1 MSVRVFFSCCSDP
14 DPDKSCVLCSGLSY
28 TSHHMPHPGNPTPLP
43 WNLSFSDQWRREW
56 VRSGGE
62 EGRGGRDE
70 LKGEQRDLLWSALKV
85 FLIPAC
91 PLTASSSL
99 MCVFCPAN
107 HLSAGMKLERERE
120 RDSGLD
126 HTRLSSSS
134 PLLISPSWSAV
145 NTSVSIK
152 ISKSVSELGWN
163 DTETE
168 VITIRRD
175 PAIQGCLKQKLFFE
189 RPHDKAW

>member
-120 RDSGLD
+120 RETLGWTTPVCPRLRPCLSHHPDLLS
-126 HTRLSSSS
+126 TRLS
-134 PLLISPSWSAV
+134 A
-145 NTSVSIK
+145 
-152 ISKSVSELGWN
+152 SKSQSQSRSWGEM
-163 DTETE
+163 
-168 VITIRRD
+168 IRRQRWSQSD
-175 PAIQGCLKQKLFFE
+175 EILQSRGV
-189 RPHDKAW
+189 